1 MDAASSE
8 IFVLRQRIAFLEAT
22 LAEHGIAVPDA
33 SEGAAAGSGA
43 MMRSMSV
50 PGVDRPADRYP
61 RGASG
66 GAAAGGGP
74 MAAWVDTE
82 EIPLP
87 IRGSTAPPDLGQAP
101 GAAQLTDDVDA
112 DSAGLSPPRTGTGGE
127 EDEDEDED
135 DDLVEEELLDQV
147 ADGDGPPTP
156 EQLEK
161 VGKFRKQ
168 LMSLETKLQML
179 ESERRQAESMLHS
192 AKKERDA
199 EAQQHALRVAVLEKE
214 IAMVT
219 QEMVRITTDA
229 TRNQLTKDEKTI
241 KVKVQLEEKLARM
254 KAELTE
260 LRSAYRDTQKKLTV
274 QRSSTERIANL
285 QTAIEDIKEE
295 KSKLLRR
302 MKEEK
307 VQSREKS
314 EQERRNSAHL
324 QKSLN
329 RKSWEVTKL
338 KAEKERQGLI
348 LERKKEEVQLNKQ
361 KIIELQQKSRSK
373 DFRES
378 AWAHQLLPGLLS
390 WPFSTKSRGISQA
403 RGPLLRSRPTSSRP
417 FGTASVSRVGAP
429 APHSASSTG
438 SGRRSSS
445 SSASGS

>member
-1 MDAASSE
+1 MHRARNIQNKAVINMDAASSE

-50 PGVDRPADRYP
+50 PGVDRPAERYP

-74 MAAWVDTE
+74 VAAWVDTE

-87 IRGSTAPPDLGQAP
+87 IRGSTAPPGLGQAP

-112 DSAGLSPPRTGTGGE
+112 DSAELSPPRTGTGGE
-127 EDEDEDED
+127 EDEDED
-135 DDLVEEELLDQV
+135 DDLVEEELLDEV

-373 DFRES
+373 DFREPPV
-378 AWAHQLLPGLLS
+378 AS
-390 WPFSTKSRGISQA
+390 WPAFVA
-403 RGPLLRSRPTSSRP
+403 FLD
-417 FGTASVSRVGAP
+417 
-429 APHSASSTG
+429 
-438 SGRRSSS
+438 
-445 SSASGS
+445 